1 MIGTGGPRGGD
12 PSACCLAMPRLRGD
26 AMQSHAVI
34 FAGAPL
40 PPGGAAITVR
50 LVALAQAWHV
60 HPARPGHRPATIG
73 AFSVD
78 RARWAPTP
86 AFVICFVAELG
97 CCRLARSPSPGESL
111 RRPWPT
117 HNAASLQVRNTASQ
131 QDKP

>member
-26 AMQSHAVI
+26 AMQSYDVI

-40 PPGGAAITVR
+40 LAGGDASTDRHIE
-50 LVALAQAWHV
+50 LARPWHV
-60 HPARPGHRPATIG
+60 DPAPPGHRPATIG
-73 AFSVD
+73 AFSFD

-131 QDKP
+131 